1 MNIASKVLP
10 EELEK
15 MVKYL
20 KEKDGI
26 SSITEIQQVGVIKN
40 ADEIK
45 LDSLAMCKVIEKENS
60 EILLTVIGN
69 ELASATAGSEKQLV
83 YCRILD
89 AIQPYKDIMDIIMEE
104 EYNNITLS
112 VDDVSS
118 LWQNS
123 LYEDLADDSLQSL
136 KEKAISF
143 FRICGEAG
151 IGKLYLGRRGLQ
163 TRFTFDRDDTI
174 NKMDIIHQDVYNQGE
189 EIYCNMIDNKIEE
202 DRIRDREN
210 DTEDEKIIEDVVTLT
225 VPYIDGR
232 KARISVPKD
241 SNADEV
247 KYVSDMFNL
256 FLTRLF
262 GMGNN

>member
-1 MNIASKVLP
+1 MNVASKVLP

-15 MVKYL
+15 IVKYL

-26 SSITEIQQVGVIKN
+26 SDISEIQQVGVLKN
-40 ADEIK
+40 ADEFK
-45 LDSLAMCKVIEKENS
+45 LDSLAMCKVIKKENGK
-60 EILLTVIGN
+60 ILLTVIGN
-69 ELASATAGSEKQLV
+69 DLASATADSEKQLV

-104 EYNNITLS
+104 CNNKTLS
-112 VDDVSS
+112 VDNVSS
-118 LWQNS
+118 LWQSS
-123 LYEDLADDSLQSL
+123 LYEDLADDGLQSL

-163 TRFTFDRDDTI
+163 TRFTFDREDTI
-174 NKMDIIHQDVYNQGE
+174 NKMDIIHHDVYNHGE
-189 EIYCNMIDNKIEE
+189 EIYCNMIDNKTEE
-202 DRIRDREN
+202 DRISNREN
-210 DTEDEKIIEDVVTLT
+210 DANDEKIIEDVVTLT